1 MRGAMS
7 RNAADASALGAFLK
21 ARRSQLT
28 PRDVGLPEGGTP
40 RRVVGLRREEVAQL
54 AAISTDYY
62 TRLEQGRIDASA
74 SVLASLARVLS
85 LDGDQRTYLYELA
98 GKNPSTRPRRRSQ
111 QKVRPHLQRLLDHLN
126 DTPAM
131 VMTPIMDILA
141 WNPLAAALM
150 IDFGQIPER
159 ERNFL
164 RLLFTDRRMR
174 ELYPDW
180 EGLARAC
187 VAYVHMEAAE
197 SPGDLRLAT
206 LVGELSLQDENFRQW
221 WAGHNVAIK
230 RRGARTYNH
239 PVVGEITLDWDTLS
253 YYPDP
258 DQQLIV
264 YTAEPG
270 SHSEHALR
278 KLAAWAAEKIDE
290 SR

>member
-1 MRGAMS
+1 MS
-7 RNAADASALGAFLK
+7 RKAADPAALGAFLK

-28 PRDVGLPEGGTP
+28 PRAVGLPEGGTH
-40 RRVVGLRREEVAQL
+40 RRVDGLRREEVAQL

-74 SVLASLARVLS
+74 SVLESLTRVLH
-85 LDGDQRTYLYELA
+85 LDADQRIYLYELA
-98 GKNPSTRPRRRSQ
+98 GKSPSSRARRRSK
-111 QKVRPHLQRLLDHLN
+111 QKVRPHLQRLLDQFTN
-126 DTPAM
+126 TPAM

-150 IDFGQIPER
+150 IDFGEIPER

-164 RLLFTDRRMR
+164 RLVFTDPRMR
-174 ELYPDW
+174 GLYPDW

-206 LVGELSLQDENFRQW
+206 LVGELSVRDENFRQW
-221 WAGHNVAIK
+221 WAGHSVAIK
-230 RRGARTYNH
+230 RRGTRAYNH
-239 PVVGEITLDWDTLS
+239 PDVGEITLDWDTLS

-258 DQQLIV
+258 EQQLIV

-270 SHSEHALR
+270 SRSEEALR
-278 KLAAWAAEKIDE
+278 ELAAWVADNGALKPRD
-290 SR
+290 